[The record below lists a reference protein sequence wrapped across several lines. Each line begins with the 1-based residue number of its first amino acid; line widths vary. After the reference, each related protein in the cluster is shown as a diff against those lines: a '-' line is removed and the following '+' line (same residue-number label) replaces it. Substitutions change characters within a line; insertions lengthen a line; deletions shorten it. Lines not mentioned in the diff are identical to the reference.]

1 MQQNTFNTS
10 KVFVVFTP
18 SRDKSR
24 NGAVEFESFIP
35 VMSGFHMARPAMRCL
50 GKHLQGCGAEDA
62 LTELGAFGQ
71 KVIDARIGAT
81 SYIVHYV
88 G

>member
-1 MQQNTFNTS
+1 
-10 KVFVVFTP
+10 
-18 SRDKSR
+18 
-24 NGAVEFESFIP
+24 
-35 VMSGFHMARPAMRCL
+35 MARPAMRCL